1 MQTAGTTQ
9 RLDPLL
15 PSGGSSYPV
24 VVIGAGQAGLA
35 MSYHLTRLGIDHL
48 VLERDRIGNEWR
60 ERRWDSFCLVTP
72 NWQCQLPGYPYP
84 GADPDGFMSRDE
96 IVGYVTGYAASFGPP
111 VLENTEVTRLW
122 RDPGGGFEVATSRG
136 DVTAGQVVVAT
147 GPYHGA
153 RLPRF
158 AARLPEGVLS
168 LHTSQYRSPDALPD
182 GAVLVVGT
190 GQSGCQIAEDLHLAG
205 RAVHLATGSAPRVAR
220 RYRGRDVVA
229 WLDEMGHYDRG
240 VDEFEDADALRLR
253 LRANHYVTGRDGG
266 HDIDLRVFAREGMRL
281 YGRLTSISGT
291 RAGFAPDLAANLDS
305 ADAVSDGIKD
315 SIDAF
320 ISARDIAAP
329 EEARRPPAW
338 QPAHAPRELDLEAS
352 GITAVVWAT
361 GFRREYSWLELPV
374 FDGRG
379 WPVHTRGVTS
389 CPGLY
394 VLGLPWQ
401 YTWGSGRFSGV
412 GRDAGHLAEHIRC
425 ASTGCC
431 AACRSPFPRPRETV
445 MAEPVWDAH
454 RHLGVL
460 PAFPFYSG
468 PPVRPDV
475 RAPGTVAQL
484 IADLD
489 ADGAERAIVLPNYGV
504 PDPDIAFS
512 FNELCLDATAADDR
526 IRCGLWVSPRPQDA
540 ARTAAALALAG
551 EAGRPGAEAQ
561 LPAGRPCVRPGLPP
575 GARPDLRRGPAARP
589 GGARAHLARRRVRH
603 RRGRPPGRLVRRRG
617 AGAPGALR
625 RRRQRPHQARRIT
638 VLRLDRRGQAGLHRP
653 VVGGRLRPAVA
664 GGRDRAARD
673 RPRPGAVRQRR
684 ALGRLPRRAGQ
695 ARRRGRRRRAGEAD
709 VLRQLRQALRLT
721 ATGAAGVP
729 PSNNHRDERRERT
742 WPT

>member
-1 MQTAGTTQ
+1 MQTAGITG

-15 PSGGSSYPV
+15 PADGSHYPV
-24 VVIGAGQAGLA
+24 AVIGAGQAGLA
-35 MSYHLTRLGIDHL
+35 MSYYLTRLGIEHV

-72 NWQCQLPGYPYP
+72 NWQCQLPGYPYHGP
-84 GADPDGFMSRDE
+84 DPDGFMSRDE

-111 VLENTEVTRLW
+111 VREDTEVTRL
-122 RDPGGGFEVATSRG
+122 RRGPGGFEISTSRG
-136 DVTAGQVVVAT
+136 DLTAGQVVVAT

-153 RLPRF
+153 SLPRM
-158 AARLPEGVLS
+158 AARLPAGPLS
-168 LHTSQYRSPDALPD
+168 LHSSQYRSPAALPG

-240 VDEFEDADALRLR
+240 VDEFDDADALR

-281 YGRLTSISGT
+281 YGRLTSISGA

-320 ISARDIAAP
+320 IAARGIAAP
-329 EEARRPPAW
+329 AESRRAPAW
-338 QPAHAPRELDLEAS
+338 RPADDPHELDLEAG

-379 WPVHTRGVTS
+379 YPVHTRGVTS

-412 GRDAGHLAEHIRC
+412 GRDAGHLAEHISG
-425 ASTGCC
+425 AAAPGCC
-431 AACRSPFPRPRETV
+431 
-445 MAEPVWDAH
+445 
-454 RHLGVL
+454 G
-460 PAFPFYSG
+460 
-468 PPVRPDV
+468 DV
-475 RAPGTVAQL
+475 R
-484 IADLD
+484 
-489 ADGAERAIVLPNYGV
+489 V
-504 PDPDIAFS
+504 PVP
-512 FNELCLDATAADDR
+512 
-526 IRCGLWVSPRPQDA
+526 
-540 ARTAAALALAG
+540 AAAG
-551 EAGRPGAEAQ
+551 
-561 LPAGRPCVRPGLPP
+561 
-575 GARPDLRRGPAARP
+575 D
-589 GGARAHLARRRVRH
+589 
-603 RRGRPPGRLVRRRG
+603 
-617 AGAPGALR
+617 
-625 RRRQRPHQARRIT
+625 
-638 VLRLDRRGQAGLHRP
+638 
-653 VVGGRLRPAVA
+653 
-664 GGRDRAARD
+664 
-673 RPRPGAVRQRR
+673 
-684 ALGRLPRRAGQ
+684 
-695 ARRRGRRRRAGEAD
+695 
-709 VLRQLRQALRLT
+709 
-721 ATGAAGVP
+721 
-729 PSNNHRDERRERT
+729 
-742 WPT
+742 